1 MKPNKWI
8 VLWMLFSGVMV
19 LHAQSVDQ
27 IKADRDTY
35 IWGEGSGNT
44 LKAAD
49 QQALADII
57 SQISTYVQNDFTS
70 IKQES
75 GDKFKETVN
84 DVLKTYSSATLNN
97 TVRLTLQNEPDAKV
111 FRYIKRSEIDKVF
124 EARKNKIIEFAKNG
138 EQALKGLQ
146 IADALRYFYWSQTLL
161 RSHKDAGEIK
171 MRTAD
176 FNEVLLITWLPLTI
190 NSIFNNLKFYL
201 DASENKNTYTEV
213 LLDIRY
219 NNNPVRNLDYTY
231 WTGQDWTNIIS
242 AKDGVGVAELP
253 VTGSTMDLRLKVE
266 YSFEGESAI
275 DMELRDVMDKL
286 PLVPYKN
293 AYVQIQKKP
302 ETGGV
307 AVSGGSSATN
317 NQTNSGAVS
326 AVTGVSSTNTTV
338 APGPTENAATGEL
351 NKAQI
356 TPLNEATAYE
366 SIMKQIIQALQTKT
380 YDKVNALFTTEGY
393 DIFINLL
400 KYGNAKVLK
409 IPELKYFSCGDMI
422 FCRSVPMS
430 FSFQNNK
437 RTFVEDVVFT
447 FGKDKK
453 INNISFGLSKQ
464 SVDDIVSRNSW
475 PDNTKL
481 MLINFMENYK
491 TAYALKRID
500 YIKSIFSDDALIIT
514 GSVLKVN
521 PNPEFRYMNNEKVK
535 YTRQS
540 KQQYMRN
547 LEMCFK
553 SNEFINIR
561 FADNNVRQS
570 GKGNDVYGIQIKQD
584 YFSSNYGDTGYL
596 FLLIDMTDSIKP
608 VIHVRTWQPQKN
620 PDGSIVGISDF

>member
-1 MKPNKWI
+1 MKSKKWI
-8 VLWMLFSGVMV
+8 MLWMFLSGVMV

-27 IKADRDTY
+27 IKAEKDVY
-35 IWGEGSGNT
+35 IWGEGTGNT
-44 LKAAD
+44 IKAAD
-49 QQALADII
+49 QLALSDII

-97 TVRLTLQNEPDAKV
+97 TVRLILQNEPDAKV

-138 EQALKGLQ
+138 EQSLKNLQ

-190 NSIFNNLKFYL
+190 NAVFNDLKFYL
-201 DASENKNTYTEV
+201 DASVNKSTYNEV

-219 NNNPVRNLDYTY
+219 QNKAVRNLDYTY

-253 VTGSTMDLRLKVE
+253 LSGSVMDLRLKVE

-302 ETGGV
+302 ENKENTALTGNTSISNNV
-307 AVSGGSSATN
+307 NSVSTNMVSGTN
-317 NQTNSGAVS
+317 ENTIPNE
-326 AVTGVSSTNTTV
+326 ST
-338 APGPTENAATGEL
+338 
-351 NKAQI
+351 KAKI
-356 TPLNEATAYE
+356 TPLDDATAYE
-366 SIMKQIIQALQTKT
+366 SSMKQIVQALQTRT
-380 YDKVNALFTTEGY
+380 YDKVNSLFTTEGY

-409 IPELKYFSCGDMI
+409 IPELKYFACGDMV

-437 RTFVEDVVFT
+437 RTFVEDVIFT
-447 FGKDKK
+447 FDKNRK

-464 SVDDIVSRNSW
+464 SVDDIVSRNTW
-475 PDNTKL
+475 PENTKL

-491 TAYALKRID
+491 TAYALKRLD
-500 YIKSIFSDDALIIT
+500 YIKSIFSEDALIIT

-561 FADNNVRQS
+561 FADNEVRQS
-570 GKGNDVYGIQIKQD
+570 GKGGDIYGIQIKQD

-620 PDGSIVGISDF
+620 PDGSIIGISDF

>member
-1 MKPNKWI
+1 MKSKKWI
-8 VLWMLFSGVMV
+8 MLWMFLSGVMV

-27 IKADRDTY
+27 IKAEKDVY
-35 IWGEGSGNT
+35 IWGEGTGNT
-44 LKAAD
+44 IKAAD

-57 SQISTYVQNDFTS
+57 SQISTHVQDSFIS
-70 IKQES
+70 IIEET
-75 GDKFKETVN
+75 GDKFKETVKN
-84 DVLKTYSSATLNN
+84 VLKTYSSATLNN
-97 TVRLTLQNEPDAKV
+97 TVRLILQNEPDAKV

-138 EQALKGLQ
+138 EQSLKNLQ

-176 FNEVLLITWLPLTI
+176 FNEVLLIAWLPLTI
-190 NSIFNNLKFYL
+190 NAVFNDLKFYL
-201 DASENKNTYTEV
+201 DASVNKSTYNEV

-219 NNNPVRNLDYTY
+219 QNKAVRNLDYTY

-253 VTGSTMDLRLKVE
+253 LSGSVMDLRLKVE

-302 ETGGV
+302 ETTVNTALAGNSSV
-307 AVSGGSSATN
+307 SNNVNSVTTNTVSGANENTISN
-317 NQTNSGAVS
+317 E
-326 AVTGVSSTNTTV
+326 ST
-338 APGPTENAATGEL
+338 
-351 NKAQI
+351 KAKI
-356 TPLNEATAYE
+356 TPLGDATAYE
-366 SIMKQIIQALQTKT
+366 SSMKQIVQALQTRT
-380 YDKVNALFTTEGY
+380 YDKVNSLFTTEGY

-409 IPELKYFSCGDMI
+409 IPELKYFVCGDMV

-430 FSFQNNK
+430 FSFQNNR
-437 RTFVEDVVFT
+437 RTFVEDVIFT
-447 FGKDKK
+447 FDKNRK

-464 SVDDIVSRNSW
+464 SVDDIVSRNTW
-475 PDNTKL
+475 PENTKL

-491 TAYALKRID
+491 TAYALKRLD
-500 YIKSIFSDDALIIT
+500 YIKSIFSEDALIIT

-561 FADNNVRQS
+561 FADNEVRQS
-570 GKGNDVYGIQIKQD
+570 GKGGDIYGIQIKQD

-620 PDGSIVGISDF
+620 PDGSIIGISDF